1 MMSSFLHRYLG
12 GIGILLFC
20 VLMLGEMRSAH
31 ADLVGTGVVVVDVDA
46 SGKVT
51 AARIEKSLGDPKL
64 DQAALSTFRT
74 WHFKPG
80 TAPHVKIPVT
90 FKLK

>member
-1 MMSSFLHRYLG
+1 VAAFLHRYSIPAG
-12 GIGILLFC
+12 VLLFC
-20 VLMLGEMRSAH
+20 VLMLGDIRSAS

-51 AARIEKSLGDPKL
+51 AVRIEKSLGNAKL
-64 DQAALSTFRT
+64 DQAARATFRK